1 MKIELDG
8 FQLRDFCSDDAESLA
23 KSANDPRVAVQL
35 RDLFPSPYTLADAEE
50 WLAIAEA
57 QDPVTNVAIADG
69 PTVMGGIGLVLQD
82 DIASKSAELGY
93 WLAVDYWGRGI
104 ATQAVQ
110 RFVRFGFE
118 SFDLVRIFACVKADN
133 TGSVRVL
140 EKSGFT
146 FEGRLRQAIFK
157 NGKLM
162 DSLMYSI
169 LRDEWSA
176 SIDPGAT

>member
-8 FQLRDFCSDDAESLA
+8 FQLRSFCSDDADSLA

-50 WLAIAEA
+50 WLANATA
-57 QDPVTNVAIADG
+57 QDPVTNFAIADG
-69 PTVMGGIGLVLQD
+69 PTVMGGIGLVLQN
-82 DIASKSAELGY
+82 DIFSKTAELGY
-93 WLAVDYWGRGI
+93 WLGVDYWGRGI
-104 ATQAVQ
+104 VTEAVQ
-110 RFVRFGFE
+110 RFVRCGFE
-118 SFDLVRIFACVKADN
+118 SFDLVRIFATVKADN
-133 TGSVRVL
+133 PGSARVL

-157 NGKLM
+157 NGKVT

-169 LRDEWSA
+169 LREEW
-176 SIDPGAT
+176 GR